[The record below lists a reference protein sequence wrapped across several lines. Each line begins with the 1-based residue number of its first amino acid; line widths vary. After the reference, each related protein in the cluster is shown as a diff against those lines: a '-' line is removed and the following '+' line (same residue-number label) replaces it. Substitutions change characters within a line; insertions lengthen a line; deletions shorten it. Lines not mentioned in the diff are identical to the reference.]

1 MIIQRVSEVVLVSAI
16 IDFIN
21 QFQELNLHD
30 KFLILLIPLAP
41 ILIAIS
47 LFTKHRDFKR
57 SIESQLDNAKQL
69 REQTEKHNK

>member
-1 MIIQRVSEVVLVSAI
+1 MSVI

-41 ILIAIS
+41 ILIIFS
-47 LFTKHRDFKR
+47 FVTQHRNFNR
-57 SIESQLDNAKQL
+57 SIASQLDSAKKL
-69 REQTEKHNK
+69 REQTENHDK